1 MKQVAHRTGFVMAA
15 SVGAVVISILV
26 AVMAAP
32 ADAATIYPYWIDDIK
47 GAIAFYKGD
56 AYYKKEY
63 PNARWDLYLDQMRE
77 VETAYQKGE
86 VTTTYVS
93 MNRFMDILEAREGGI
108 PVQPANELFNL
119 CNFVTPPEFHDVTRH
134 AGPPRI
140 EQPRRPGAAEWPG

>member
-1 MKQVAHRTGFVMAA
+1 MKHVAHRAGSVVAA
-15 SVGAVVISILV
+15 SVGAVVIAILF
-26 AVMAAP
+26 AAMAAP

-63 PNARWDLYLDQMRE
+63 PNARWDLYIDQMQE
-77 VETAYQKGE
+77 VDLAYRKGD
-86 VTTTYVS
+86 VQTTYGA
-93 MNRFMDILEAREGGI
+93 MNQFMDMLEARQGGI

-140 EQPRRPGAAEWPG
+140 EQPRRPGAAQWPG

>member
-1 MKQVAHRTGFVMAA
+1 MKHVAQRPASVVVA
-15 SVGAVVISILV
+15 SVGAVMIAILF
-26 AVMAAP
+26 AVMAVR

-56 AYYKKEY
+56 AYSKKEY
-63 PNARWDLYLDQMRE
+63 PHARWDFYLDQMRE
-77 VETAYQKGE
+77 VEAAYQKGD
-86 VTTTYVS
+86 VQTTYVT
-93 MNRFMDILEAREGGI
+93 MNRFMDMLETREGGI

-140 EQPRRPGAAEWPG
+140 EQPRVPEPAQWPG